1 MKSAEMNPHALMK
14 KASLVTQEALL
25 KAINHYSDQLNRVD
39 LKPAE
44 ISRIIHG
51 LNEAQ
56 ARLNKE
62 VIGYDGTLAPR
73 TEEDS
78 ITGMD
83 TPLVRLNDSGLWEQ
97 L

>member
-1 MKSAEMNPHALMK
+1 MQSAEMTPQALMQQ
-14 KASLVTQEALL
+14 ASIATQQALL
-25 KAINHYSDQLNRVD
+25 KAILHYSEQLNRDD
-39 LKPAE
+39 LKASE
-44 ISRIIHG
+44 ISRIVHG

-73 TEEDS
+73 TEEDR